1 MNGKLKVLLAVT
13 ITCVGTCA
21 FARHHHHN
29 EGLAL
34 ANGIV
39 DLVCRVIA
47 PAPVVVTPAPAPVV
61 VTPPPPAPAP
71 VVVTPA
77 PAPVVVAPA
86 PVYYRRPVP
95 PPPPRRY
102 HRPAPPPRNNRGHR
116 R

>member
-13 ITCVGTCA
+13 VTCVGTCV
-21 FARHHHHN
+21 FAHRPHHN

-39 DLVCRVIA
+39 DLVCRVVA

-61 VTPPPPAPAP
+61 VTPAP

-77 PAPVVVAPA
+77 P
-86 PVYYRRPVP
+86 VYYKRAVP

-102 HRPAPPPRNNRGHR
+102 HHPAPAPRRGHR
-116 R
+116 GGHRR

>member
-13 ITCVGTCA
+13 VTCVGTCV
-21 FARHHHHN
+21 FAHRPHHN

-39 DLVCRVIA
+39 DLVCRVVA

-61 VTPPPPAPAP
+61 VTPAPAP

-77 PAPVVVAPA
+77 PVVVTPA
-86 PVYYRRPVP
+86 PVYYKRAVP

-102 HRPAPPPRNNRGHR
+102 HHPAPAPRRGHR
-116 R
+116 GGYRR

>member
-1 MNGKLKVLLAVT
+1 MNGKLKVLFAVT

-21 FARHHHHN
+21 FAHHHHN

-39 DLVCRVIA
+39 DLVCRVVA
-47 PAPVVVTPAPAPVV
+47 PAPVVVAPAPAPVV
-61 VTPPPPAPAP
+61 VAPPP
-71 VVVTPA
+71 PA

-86 PVYYRRPVP
+86 PVPVVVAPPPVYYHRPTP
-95 PPPPRRY
+95 PPPPRQY
-102 HRPAPPPRNNRGHR
+102 HRPAPPRHNRGHR

>member
-1 MNGKLKVLLAVT
+1 MNGKLKVLLAATV
-13 ITCVGTCA
+13 TCVGTCV
-21 FARHHHHN
+21 FAHRPHHN

-39 DLVCRVIA
+39 DLVCRVVA

-61 VTPPPPAPAP
+61 VTPAPAP

-77 PAPVVVAPA
+77 PAPVVVTPA
-86 PVYYRRPVP
+86 PVYYKRAVP

-102 HRPAPPPRNNRGHR
+102 HHPAPAPRREHRGGHR